1 MINKTNNKKYIFS
14 FIGSGISSMFLLNE
28 FLKNKELSNESLFH
42 IYEKSIFPFGLVRNG
57 FAPDNYKTKENLT
70 KLFIKNLK
78 QNNNVKYFGNV
89 FINNDNLKKISP
101 NYSLIF
107 SGNGIQK
114 KRLLNIPNENL
125 MFEAIDLAKW
135 YNGDIVEDKNLKY
148 AITNNKIN
156 NLIIIGNGNVS
167 LDIIRIL
174 FLIKYDLLYK
184 YGVPEDRIKYI
195 KKLRNKINK
204 IYIIGRNSIDNPS
217 FTKFEFKN
225 FLRHCINC
233 GNINIKINDMKII
246 NKNNFYISKKI
257 NFYHNS
263 INTNNNDENNSYK
276 KKDIIFLFNN
286 TPIKYDGKYLYLKN
300 NFDVDKIKSNIII
313 KSIGRDRQDF
323 TQINNLIQLPIYKN
337 ISEGLIYSKNLFEQ
351 IMSQI
356 NNKLIKKHDIQ
367 KLNSCLEELKMKS
380 KIIYKK
386 DLFKIDEYE
395 KSQGVKKGKIR
406 DRITEIQN
414 VFKLL

>member
-1 MINKTNNKKYIFS
+1 MLNKTNNKKYIFS

-28 FLKNKELSNESLFH
+28 FLKNKELSSQSLFH
-42 IYEKSIFPFGLVRNG
+42 IFEKDIFPFGLVRNG
-57 FAPDNYKTKENLT
+57 FAPDNYKTKENLS
-70 KLFIKNLK
+70 KLFIKNIK
-78 QNNNVKYFGNV
+78 QNNVKYFGNV

-107 SGNGIQK
+107 SGNGLQK

-125 MFEAIDLAKW
+125 MLDAIDLAKW
-135 YNGDIVEDKNLKY
+135 YNGDIIEDKALKY

-167 LDIIRIL
+167 LDIISIL

-195 KKLRNKINK
+195 KKLRNKIEK

-233 GNINIKINDMKII
+233 GNINIKINDMEII

-257 NFYHNS
+257 NFSHNS
-263 INTNNNDENNSYK
+263 LKIKNNNDENDSYK

-286 TPIKYDGKYLYLKN
+286 IPIKYDGRYLYLKN
-300 NFDVDKIKSNIII
+300 NFDEDKIKSNIVI

-323 TQINNLIQLPIYKN
+323 IQINNLIQLPIYKN

-351 IMSQI
+351 IMNQI
-356 NNKLIKKHDIQ
+356 NQKLIKKYDIQ
-367 KLNSCLEELKMKS
+367 KLNSCLEELKSKN
-380 KIIYKK
+380 KIIYKN
-386 DLFKIDEYE
+386 DIFKIDEYE
-395 KSQGVKKGKIR
+395 KREGNKKGKIR
-406 DRITEIQN
+406 DKITEIKN

>member
-1 MINKTNNKKYIFS
+1 MLNKTNNKKYIFS

-28 FLKNKELSNESLFH
+28 FLKNKELSSQSLFH
-42 IYEKSIFPFGLVRNG
+42 IFEKDIFPFGLVRNG
-57 FAPDNYKTKENLT
+57 FAPDNYKTKENLS
-70 KLFIKNLK
+70 KLFIKNIK
-78 QNNNVKYFGNV
+78 QNNVKYFGNV

-107 SGNGIQK
+107 SGNGLQK

-125 MFEAIDLAKW
+125 MLDAIELAKW
-135 YNGDIVEDKNLKY
+135 YNGDIVEDKALKY
-148 AITNNKIN
+148 TITNNKIN

-195 KKLRNKINK
+195 KKLRNKIKK

-233 GNINIKINDMKII
+233 GNINIKINDMEII

-257 NFYHNS
+257 NFSHNS
-263 INTNNNDENNSYK
+263 LTIKNDNDENDSYK

-286 TPIKYDGKYLYLKN
+286 IPIKYDGRYLYLKN
-300 NFDVDKIKSNIII
+300 NFNEDKIKSNIVI

-323 TQINNLIQLPIYKN
+323 IQINNLIKLPIYKN
-337 ISEGLIYSKNLFEQ
+337 ISEGFIYSKNLFEQ
-351 IMSQI
+351 IMNQI
-356 NNKLIKKHDIQ
+356 NQKLIKKYDIQ
-367 KLNSCLEELKMKS
+367 KLNSYLEELKRKN
-380 KIIYKK
+380 KIIYKN
-386 DLFKIDEYE
+386 DIFKIDEYE
-395 KSQGVKKGKIR
+395 KREGNKKGKIR
-406 DRITEIQN
+406 DKITEIKN

>member
-1 MINKTNNKKYIFS
+1 MLNKTNNKKYIFS

-28 FLKNKELSNESLFH
+28 FLKNKELSSQSLFH
-42 IYEKSIFPFGLVRNG
+42 IFEKDIFPFGLVRNG
-57 FAPDNYKTKENLT
+57 FAPDNYKTKENLS
-70 KLFIKNLK
+70 KLFIKNIK
-78 QNNNVKYFGNV
+78 QNNVKYFGNV

-107 SGNGIQK
+107 SGNGLQK

-125 MFEAIDLAKW
+125 MLDAIELAKW
-135 YNGDIVEDKNLKY
+135 YNGDIVEDKALKY
-148 AITNNKIN
+148 TITNNKIN

-195 KKLRNKINK
+195 KKLRNKIKK

-233 GNINIKINDMKII
+233 GNINIKINDMEII

-257 NFYHNS
+257 NFSHNS
-263 INTNNNDENNSYK
+263 LTIKNNNDENDSYK

-286 TPIKYDGKYLYLKN
+286 IPIKYDGRYLYLKN
-300 NFDVDKIKSNIII
+300 NFNEDKIKSNIVI

-323 TQINNLIQLPIYKN
+323 IQINNLIKLPIYKN
-337 ISEGLIYSKNLFEQ
+337 ISEGFIYSKNLFEQ
-351 IMSQI
+351 IMNQI
-356 NNKLIKKHDIQ
+356 NQKLIKKYDIQ
-367 KLNSCLEELKMKS
+367 KLNSYLEELKRKN
-380 KIIYKK
+380 KIIYKN
-386 DLFKIDEYE
+386 DIFKIDEYE
-395 KSQGVKKGKIR
+395 KREGNKKGKIR
-406 DRITEIQN
+406 DKITEIKN

>member
-1 MINKTNNKKYIFS
+1 MLNNANNKKYIFS
-14 FIGSGISSMFLLNE
+14 FIGSGISSMFLLHE
-28 FLKNKELSNESLFH
+28 FLKNKELSNQSLFH
-42 IYEKSIFPFGLVRNG
+42 IYEKDIFPFGLVRNG

-70 KLFIKNLK
+70 KLFIKNFK

-107 SGNGIQK
+107 SGNGLQK
-114 KRLLNIPNENL
+114 KRLLNIANENL
-125 MFEAIDLAKW
+125 MLDAIDLAKW

-148 AITNNKIN
+148 TITNNKIN

-167 LDIIRIL
+167 LDIIRIV
-174 FLIKYDLLYK
+174 FLINYDLLYK
-184 YGVPEDRIKYI
+184 YGVPEERIKYI
-195 KKLRNKINK
+195 KKLRNKIKK

-225 FLRHCINC
+225 FLRHCINY
-233 GNINIKINDMKII
+233 GNINIKINDMEIV

-257 NFYHNS
+257 NFSHNS
-263 INTNNNDENNSYK
+263 ININSNDENNSYK
-276 KKDIIFLFNN
+276 KKEIIFLFNSI
-286 TPIKYDGKYLYLKN
+286 PIKYDGKYLYLKN
-300 NFDVDKIKSNIII
+300 NYNRDKIKSSLVI

-323 TQINNLIQLPIYKN
+323 IQINNLIQLPIYKN

-367 KLNSCLEELKMKS
+367 KLNSCLEELKRKN
-380 KIIYKK
+380 KIIYKN
-386 DLFKIDEYE
+386 DIFKIDEYE
-395 KSQGVKKGKIR
+395 KKEGVKKGKIR
-406 DRITEIQN
+406 DKITEIKN

>member
-1 MINKTNNKKYIFS
+1 MLNSTNNKKYIFS

-28 FLKNKELSNESLFH
+28 FLKNKDLSNKSLFH
-42 IYEKSIFPFGLVRNG
+42 IFEKDIFPFGLVRNG

-89 FINNDNLKKISP
+89 FMNNDNLKKISP
-101 NYSLIF
+101 NYSLIL
-107 SGNGIQK
+107 SGDGLQQ

-125 MFEAIDLAKW
+125 MLDAIDLAKW
-135 YNGDIVEDKNLKY
+135 YNGDIIEDRNLKY
-148 AITNNKIN
+148 AIANNKLN

-167 LDIIRIL
+167 LDIICIL
-174 FLIKYDLLYK
+174 FLINYDLLYK
-184 YGVPEDRIKYI
+184 YGVPEERIKYI

-225 FLRHCINC
+225 FLRHCINL
-233 GNINIKINDMKII
+233 GNINIRINDMKIV

-257 NFYHNS
+257 NFSHNS
-263 INTNNNDENNSYK
+263 INIKNNDGSNSYK
-276 KKDIIFLFNN
+276 KKEIIFLFNN
-286 TPIKYDGKYLYLKN
+286 KPIRYDGKHLYLKN
-300 NFDVDKIKSNIII
+300 NFNKDKIKSNIVI

-323 TQINNLIQLPIYKN
+323 IPINNLIRLPIYKN
-337 ISEGLIYSKNLFEQ
+337 ISEGIVYSKNLYEQ

-367 KLNSCLEELKMKS
+367 KLNSCLEDIIRKN
-380 KIIYKK
+380 KIIYKN

-395 KSQGVKKGKIR
+395 KKEGIKKGKIR
-406 DRITEIQN
+406 DKITEITN